1 MEVNKKIKHEKAF
14 DWPKI
19 AAIIKKNFLVKIRD
33 KTTLLPALLFPII
46 MIVVLGFSTGNM
58 PHNIPTTIVVHDG
71 SPTSQMI
78 VQAISGSE
86 YFSVSPLVSTE
97 GEARQLLDEGKVKVI
112 VEIPPDLQENLDNNI
127 PTNIIVIVDES
138 DSAISQ
144 TAKSIIAQIISGLSS
159 KVSGGQ
165 TPLLVYDAEPAY
177 GVGRQALDFVIPAL
191 IAMTIFMGAVQ
202 GMGRAIA
209 GEKKEGSLTRV
220 FLTPTSN
227 TTIIAGTLIFY
238 VIFEMI
244 RAALILAFAM
254 LLFGVQIEGS
264 ILLVGLILFI
274 FVSLCTSIGLLI
286 SAIVKTEAQFTSVAL
301 LVSMP
306 TMFLSGVFFPVQAMP
321 KIMQS
326 IATFLPITYAAQ
338 ALRNVAAKG
347 LGLSSILPSLGIL
360 LVFLIVILGLTVILF
375 KRNIE

>member
-1 MEVNKKIKHEKAF
+1 
-14 DWPKI
+14 
-19 AAIIKKNFLVKIRD
+19 
-33 KTTLLPALLFPII
+33 

-58 PHNIPTTIVVHDG
+58 PHSIPTTIVVHDG
-71 SPTSQMI
+71 SQASQMI

-112 VEIPPDLQENLDNNI
+112 VEIPPNLQENLDNNI
-127 PTNIIVIVDES
+127 PTNIVVIVDES
-138 DSAISQ
+138 DSSISM
-144 TAKSIIAQIISGLSS
+144 TAKSILAQIISGLSS
-159 KVSGGQ
+159 KVSGRQ
-165 TPLLVYDAEPAY
+165 TPLLVYSAAPAY
-177 GVGRQALDFVIPAL
+177 GTGRQALDFVIPAL

-244 RAALILAFAM
+244 RASLILAFAM
-254 LLFGVQIEGS
+254 ALFGVKIEGS
-264 ILLVGLILFI
+264 ILLVGLVLFI
-274 FVSLCTSIGLLI
+274 FVCLCTSIGLLI
-286 SAIVKTEAQFTSVAL
+286 SAVVKTEAQFTSVAM

-321 KIMQS
+321 KIMQVIS
-326 IATFLPITYAAQ
+326 TFLPITYASE

-347 LGLSSILPSLGIL
+347 LGFSAIMAPLGIL
-360 LVFLIVILGLTVILF
+360 LIFLVVILSLTIILF